1 MATGKHYRSDSAPRQ
16 TRTSAP
22 QRTAQP
28 AAAVKKDDYEDLY
41 SYEEPREAKRGTRRP
56 TTASSRAPM
65 QKKKRSKAPVVIAW
79 LCLLA
84 AAGIMVYV
92 LWDLGLV
99 SMILSML
106 G

>member
-1 MATGKHYRSDSAPRQ
+1 
-16 TRTSAP
+16 
-22 QRTAQP
+22 
-28 AAAVKKDDYEDLY
+28 
-41 SYEEPREAKRGTRRP
+41 
-56 TTASSRAPM
+56 M